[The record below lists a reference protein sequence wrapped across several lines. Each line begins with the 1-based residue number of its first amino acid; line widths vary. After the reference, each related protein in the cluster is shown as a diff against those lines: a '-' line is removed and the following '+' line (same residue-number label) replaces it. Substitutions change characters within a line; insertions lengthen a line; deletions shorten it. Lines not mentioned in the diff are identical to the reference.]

1 MCVVK
6 TISIVSAAIIVL
18 FSTAMS
24 AIAQPDGPSLPRDPE
39 SSLGTMTRAELIH
52 LLQHEP
58 MPSARTKGF
67 NGYNIEWMEDVTP
80 QGAKDTTA
88 LQFKLYNVICGL
100 TTLEFWVYDSAKGA
114 DAAFNKA
121 FGDRQ
126 STEGFEIND
135 IEREGYA
142 GYFIAYH
149 TQYRDGWAL
158 TTLLV
163 ENVII
168 VATAD
173 KKNYAEDTHHLGCS
187 IEVGEIG
194 VEHLIDLA
202 NLD

>member
-1 MCVVK
+1 
-6 TISIVSAAIIVL
+6 
-18 FSTAMS
+18 
-24 AIAQPDGPSLPRDPE
+24 
-39 SSLGTMTRAELIH
+39 MTRDELVYM
-52 LLQHEP
+52 LEHES
-58 MPSARTKGF
+58 MPSAKTKGF
-67 NGYNIEWMEDVTP
+67 NGYIIEWMEDVTP

-100 TTLEFWVYDSAKGA
+100 TTLEFWVYDSAMEA
-114 DAAFNKA
+114 DAAFDEA

-135 IEREGYA
+135 IEREGYS

-149 TQYRDGWAL
+149 TQYTDGWAL

-163 ENVII
+163 ENVIV

-173 KKNYAEDTHHLGCS
+173 YKRYPEDTHHLGCS

-194 VEHLIDLA
+194 VEHLIYLA